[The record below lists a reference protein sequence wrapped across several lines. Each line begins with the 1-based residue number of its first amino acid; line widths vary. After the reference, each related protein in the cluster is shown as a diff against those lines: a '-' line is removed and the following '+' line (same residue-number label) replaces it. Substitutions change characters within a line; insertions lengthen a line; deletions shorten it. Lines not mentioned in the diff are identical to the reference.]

1 MTEERRK
8 VLSMLSEGKVTV
20 DEAERLLEALQPGGT
35 GEQPAAVEAARTE
48 VRRRSPKYLRIQV
61 NEGGEGDK
69 VNIRI
74 PLQLLRAG
82 IRLKKLIPR
91 EAQRAMA
98 DQGIDLSGNDQDIDE
113 MIQSLSELVVDVDEG
128 PGGDQVRIFCE

>member
-20 DEAERLLEALQPGGT
+20 AEAERLLEALQPGRT
-35 GEQPAAVEAARTE
+35 GEQGTAVEAVRPGARG
-48 VRRRSPKYLRIQV
+48 RSPRYLRIQV

-69 VNIRI
+69 VNIRV

-82 IRLKKLIPR
+82 IRLKKLIPH

-113 MIQSLSELVVDVDEG
+113 VIQSLSELVVDVDEG
-128 PGGDQVRIFCE
+128 PDGDQVRIFCE